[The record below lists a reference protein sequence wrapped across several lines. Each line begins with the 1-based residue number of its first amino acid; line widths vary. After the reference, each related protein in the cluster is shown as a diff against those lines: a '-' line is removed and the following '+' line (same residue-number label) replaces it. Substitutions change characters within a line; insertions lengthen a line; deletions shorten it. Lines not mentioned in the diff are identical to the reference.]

1 MNIGFNTATVAR
13 IQKISQR
20 VLTVVV
26 VGLVIAIGIWYG
38 LKLWKQYNI
47 KNPIQTLE
55 ILQENIQ
62 GQPSTTEE
70 QLSTLQ
76 TIQNKSVPVDRSVE
90 EQRAGLEALQNI

>member
-55 ILQENIQ
+55 ILQENTQ

-76 TIQNKSVPVDRSVE
+76 TIQNKSAPVDRSVE